1 MVFSH
6 FVQSVNQPLHQ
17 IFNKGSNMSA
27 TNYVRR
33 PFMVSATKVTE
44 ENITELAVLLGKL
57 GTDEHGQCIILDRR
71 VVPNIK
77 RAYVGWYITEV
88 NDSYRCWA
96 PEYFEQAFIPYSDEW
111 VGWFDRVDAPNNIIQ
126 EAPESFDVI

>member
-1 MVFSH
+1 MT
-6 FVQSVNQPLHQ
+6 
-17 IFNKGSNMSA
+17 A

-44 ENITELAVLLGKL
+44 DNIAQIAVTLGKL
-57 GTDEHGQCIILDRR
+57 GSDEHGQCIILDRR

-77 RAYVGWYITEV
+77 RAYIGWYITEV

-111 VGWFDRVDAPNNIIQ
+111 VGWFDRVDAPNDI
-126 EAPESFDVI
+126 ALDGATPPFDVV